1 MTKKTAAIV
10 GSGNIGTDLMF
21 KLMRRAKNVEV
32 KYMVGV
38 DPESDGL
45 ARAKRLGLSVSAEG
59 IDYLLNLPEDEK
71 PDFVFECTSAKAH
84 AANAPRYEEA
94 GIYAI
99 DLTPAAVGPYLA
111 PVVNLDSL
119 EHVKNVNMI
128 TCAGQATTPLVAA
141 VSSIVDVDYA
151 EIVASIASKSAG
163 PGTRA
168 NVDEFTETTAT
179 ALEELGGTKRGKAI
193 IIINPVEPPMIMR
206 NTVYCSIPPEAAEPG
221 ATQDA
226 IRTAI
231 DEVVAK
237 IQDYVPGYELRVEP
251 QFDAARDDWDGN
263 GRVGIWVQVVGAGD
277 YLPEYAGN
285 LDIIT
290 AAATRTAD
298 LLAEKIDASLA
309 VA

>member
-1 MTKKTAAIV
+1 MAKKTAAIV

-21 KLMRRAKNVEV
+21 KLMRRSKNVEV
-32 KYMVGV
+32 KYMIGI
-38 DPESDGL
+38 DPNSDGL
-45 ARAKRLGLSVSAEG
+45 ARAARLGVTTSAEG
-59 IDYLLNLPEDEK
+59 VDWLLEQEEL

-84 AANAPRYEEA
+84 AANAPRYRDA

-119 EHVKNVNMI
+119 EDVMNVNMI

-141 VSSIVDVDYA
+141 VNEIVPVDYA

-168 NVDEFTETTAT
+168 NVDEFTETTAK
-179 ALEELGGTKRGKAI
+179 ALEELGGARRGKAI

-206 NTVYCSIPPEAAEPG
+206 NTVYCAIPAEAAEPG
-221 ATQDA
+221 ETQDK
-226 IRTAI
+226 IRAAI
-231 DEVVAK
+231 DETVEK

-251 QFDAARDDWDGN
+251 QFDEAREDWGGQ
-263 GRVGIWVQVVGAGD
+263 GRVGLWVQVKGAGD
-277 YLPEYAGN
+277 YLPDYAGN

-298 LLAEKIDASLA
+298 LLAEKVDATLTSA
-309 VA
+309 

>member
-1 MTKKTAAIV
+1 MIKKTAAIV

-21 KLMRRAKNVEV
+21 KLMRRSKNVDV

-38 DPESDGL
+38 DPTSDGL
-45 ARAKRLGLSVSAEG
+45 DRAKRLGLTVSAEG
-59 IDYLLNLPEDEK
+59 IDFLLSLPEDEK

-111 PVVNLDSL
+111 PVVNLDSM
-119 EHVKNVNMI
+119 ENIKNVNMI
-128 TCAGQATTPLVAA
+128 TCAGQATTPVVAA
-141 VSSIVDVDYA
+141 VSSVVPVDYA

-179 ALEELGGTKRGKAI
+179 ALEDIGGAGEGKAI

-206 NTVYCSIPPEAAEPG
+206 NTIYCSIPAEAAEPG

-251 QFDAARDDWDGN
+251 QFDAAREDWGGK
-263 GRVGIWVQVVGAGD
+263 GRVGVWVQVVGAGD
-277 YLPEYAGN
+277 YLPAYAGN

-298 LLAEKIDASLA
+298 LLAEQIDSA
-309 VA
+309 VPAA